1 MCVNC
6 VSPSDRKLS
15 QLDSLAQKTPSKCF
29 LNKHR
34 KEKVKKIWRKSG
46 RMEGIESF
54 MGKRQERLR
63 IQLTVKGIERKDG
76 VTFLKKREG
85 RQERE
90 TRGKEIKHRKVC

>member
-1 MCVNC
+1 
-6 VSPSDRKLS
+6 
-15 QLDSLAQKTPSKCF
+15 
-29 LNKHR
+29 
-34 KEKVKKIWRKSG
+34 
-46 RMEGIESF
+46 MEGIESF
-54 MGKRQERLR
+54 MGERQERLR